1 MRNTPDL
8 ISICIP
14 TYNGENYILEA
25 LNSIKNQSYKNI
37 EVIISDDNSNDKT
50 LEICEKFKS
59 EVDFPVYIYNHLP
72 NGIGSNWNN
81 CILKSKG
88 DYIQFLFQDDLGSR
102 LSRKN

>member
-50 LEICEKFKS
+50 LQICEKFKS

-88 DYIQFLFQDDLGSR
+88 DYILENIKVMLKLGGGV
-102 LSRKN
+102 

>member
-50 LEICEKFKS
+50 
-59 EVDFPVYIYNHLP
+59 P
-72 NGIGSNWNN
+72 
-81 CILKSKG
+81 ILS
-88 DYIQFLFQDDLGSR
+88 
-102 LSRKN
+102 